1 MGKTYTI
8 QCLLNELGVKGI
20 HSLVIDYTDGFLP
33 DQLEET
39 TTRMLSPEQ
48 HIVRQSPLP
57 INPFKKYSQYLGGV
71 PMEDNPIRIAKRVAS
86 ILSTVYNL
94 KEQQFSVIYDA
105 IVDGIGDHNE
115 RFDLDQL
122 LLTLN
127 GFVDDGIHLQDPV
140 QTSISKIKPFVH
152 EKPFS
157 AGVQKLDWD
166 VLFKTSESLC
176 NIFQLASLDPHTKQL
191 VVEFVLWDL
200 FAFARANGSKND
212 PKVIVLD
219 EVQNLDHGEE
229 GPLAKFLTE
238 GRKFGICAI
247 LATQTICNLKK
258 EHQSRLFQAG
268 HKLFFKPAE
277 TEIREYAKILNSIS
291 LDSVNG
297 WAKCLNLL
305 KKGECI
311 SIGLHSPQKIK
322 ISSLE
327 SREGTPPSSPGG

>member
-1 MGKTYTI
+1 MRV
-8 QCLLNELGVKGI
+8 C
-20 HSLVIDYTDGFLP
+20 
-33 DQLEET
+33 
-39 TTRMLSPEQ
+39 
-48 HIVRQSPLP
+48 RQSYLFPREPARESGLPRRGRLADFAFQVYPIALLRFPLLA
-57 INPFKKYSQYLGGV
+57 QV
-71 PMEDNPIRIAKRVAS
+71 P
-86 ILSTVYNL
+86 
-94 KEQQFSVIYDA
+94 
-105 IVDGIGDHNE
+105 GD
-115 RFDLDQL
+115 
-122 LLTLN
+122 
-127 GFVDDGIHLQDPV
+127 
-140 QTSISKIKPFVH
+140 
-152 EKPFS
+152 
-157 AGVQKLDWD
+157 QKLDWD